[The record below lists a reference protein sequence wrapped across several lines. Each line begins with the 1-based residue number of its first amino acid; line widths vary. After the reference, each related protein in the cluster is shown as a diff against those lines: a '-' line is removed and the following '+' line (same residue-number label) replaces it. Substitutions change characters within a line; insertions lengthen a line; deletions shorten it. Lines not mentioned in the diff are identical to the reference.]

1 MKILLVVLDGGGDV
15 GERTPYQTADKPNID
30 FLAKNGKCGLLDIG
44 YKKTPQSDF
53 GYLNIMGLYSE
64 ESYPGRGYL
73 EALGVGM
80 EDIGEKDVCI
90 RGNFAT
96 LGQNGNLVDRR
107 AGRDE
112 RGLDELADKLDGM
125 EIGGVHFS
133 VRRSAGHRV
142 VIVMRALDQ
151 KIELSGELTSNDPEK
166 TGVPVMQ
173 IKPRK
178 PEARATASVLNKFV
192 AKTNRILSKERANK
206 ERELPAN
213 ILLLRG
219 FGKRRE
225 LKTFR
230 EAYGLSSCCIAGI
243 PIVKGV
249 ASFLGM
255 DIITVPGAT
264 GYPDTNL
271 EGKFRETLEALQ
283 KYDFVWLHINGT
295 DILSHDSK
303 REEKAKFIEKIDN
316 NLGDIL
322 KKINMKETVV
332 IITSDHRTASDPSYP
347 YYRHT
352 RDPNPILISGNGI
365 EPDRIE
371 KFDERSCAG
380 GFYIKGN
387 GLMKFVLSMTRKG

>member
-1 MKILLVVLDGGGDV
+1 MKILLIILDGGGDL
-15 GERTPYQTADKPNID
+15 GEQTPYQTANKPNID
-30 FLAKNGKCGLLDIG
+30 SLAKNGKCGLLDIG
-44 YKKTPQSDF
+44 YEKTPQSDL
-53 GYLNIMGLYSE
+53 GYLNILGFYSGD
-64 ESYPGRGYL
+64 SYPGRGYL

-80 EDIGEKDVCI
+80 KDIGENDICI

-96 LGQNGNLVDRR
+96 LGTNGNIVDRR

-112 RGLDELADKLDGM
+112 TGLDELTDKLDGL
-125 EIGGVHFS
+125 EIDGVHFS
-133 VRRSAGHRV
+133 LRRSAGHRV
-142 VIVMRALDQ
+142 VIVMSVLDQ
-151 KIELSGELTSNDPEK
+151 KTGLSEELTSNDPEK

-178 PEARATASVLNKFV
+178 PEAKLTASVLNRFV
-192 AKTNRILSKERANK
+192 AKTNKILSGELKNK

-213 ILLLRG
+213 VLLLRG
-219 FGKRRE
+219 FGKKRE
-225 LKTFR
+225 LETFKER
-230 EAYGLSSCCIAGI
+230 HGMSSCCIAGI

-255 DIITVPGAT
+255 DIITVHGAT

-271 EGKFRETLEALQ
+271 EGKFRETFEALQ

-295 DILSHDSK
+295 DILSHDKK
-303 REEKAKFIEKIDN
+303 RKEKAEFIERIDKK
-316 NLGDIL
+316 LGEVL

-352 RDPNPILISGNGI
+352 KDPNPILISGNGI
-365 EPDRIE
+365 KPDGIE
-371 KFDERSCAG
+371 KFDERSCEK
-380 GFYIKGN
+380 GFLIKGN
-387 GLMKFVLSMTRKG
+387 GLFPFVMKQVK

>member
-1 MKILLVVLDGGGDV
+1 MKILLIILDGGGDL
-15 GERTPYQTADKPNID
+15 GERTPYQTANKPNID
-30 FLAKNGKCGLLDIG
+30 SLAKNGKCGLLDIG
-44 YKKTPQSDF
+44 YEKTPQSDL
-53 GYLNIMGLYSE
+53 GYLNILGFYSGD
-64 ESYPGRGYL
+64 SYPGRGYL

-80 EDIGEKDVCI
+80 EDIGENDICI

-96 LGQNGNLVDRR
+96 LGTNGNIIDRR

-112 RGLDELADKLDGM
+112 AGLDELTDKLDGL
-125 EIGGVHFS
+125 EIDGVHFS

-142 VIVMRALDQ
+142 VIVMSVLDQ
-151 KIELSGELTSNDPEK
+151 KTALSEELTSNDPEK

-178 PEARATASVLNKFV
+178 PEAKLTASVLNKFV
-192 AKTNRILSKERANK
+192 AKTNKILSGELKNR

-213 ILLLRG
+213 VLLLRG
-219 FGKRRE
+219 FGKKRE
-225 LKTFR
+225 LETFKER
-230 EAYGLSSCCIAGI
+230 HGMSSCCIAGI

-255 DIITVPGAT
+255 DIITVHGAT

-271 EGKFRETLEALQ
+271 EGKFRETFEALQ

-295 DILSHDSK
+295 DILSHDKK
-303 REEKAKFIEKIDN
+303 RKEKAEFIERIDKK
-316 NLGDIL
+316 LGKVL

-365 EPDRIE
+365 EPDQIE
-371 KFDERSCAG
+371 KFDERSCEK
-380 GFYIKGN
+380 GFLIKGN
-387 GLMKFVLSMTRKG
+387 GLFPFVMEQVK